1 MGTTGSGVVKTIVVF
16 GGDGVGPDV
25 MHEALRVLDAVA
37 SSAGHRFIFE
47 QRKLGG
53 SAIDAY
59 GTALRSEDIEA
70 AREADAVLLGAVGG
84 PKWDDPNAKVR
95 PEQGLLGIR
104 KALGLFANLR
114 PVIANEALLDAS
126 PLKADRVRGTDLLVV
141 RELTGGLYFG
151 RPSRRWRER
160 RGRAAVDTLIYR
172 EHEIRRV
179 VELAFEL
186 ARQRRGQVT
195 SVDKANVLTSS
206 RLWREIVNEV
216 AESYPDVKLEHML
229 VDAMTMKLI
238 QQPGAY
244 DVIVTENMFG
254 DILTDEAS
262 VLGGSIGLLP
272 SASLGAVTA
281 DGKRRGLYEPIH
293 GSAPDIAGQGIANP
307 AGMILSAALMFR
319 LSFDMEEEA
328 AWIEH
333 AVDQVIKEGVHTRD
347 LGGDA
352 TTTSFG
358 DAVIAGLHARSNR
371 VGLES
376 GSS

>member
-1 MGTTGSGVVKTIVVF
+1 MTTSVTGVSKSIVVF

-25 MHEALRVLDAVA
+25 MHEAIRVLEAVA
-37 SSAGHRFIFE
+37 ASGGHSFAFD

-53 SAIDAY
+53 VAIDAY

-84 PKWDDPNAKVR
+84 PKWDDPSASVR

-114 PVIANEALLDAS
+114 PVVANDALIGAS
-126 PLKADRVRGTDLLVV
+126 PLKEDRVRGTDLLVV

-151 RPSRRWRER
+151 RPSKRWTER
-160 RGRAAVDTLIYR
+160 RGRVAVDTLIYR

-179 VELAFEL
+179 VELAFQL
-186 ARQRRGQVT
+186 AEQRKKRVT
-195 SVDKANVLTSS
+195 SVDKANVLNSS

-216 AESYPDVKLEHML
+216 AAGYPDVQIEHML

-238 QQPGAY
+238 QQPAAY

-262 VLGGSIGLLP
+262 VLGGSIGILP
-272 SASLGAVTA
+272 SASLGAEDP
-281 DGKRRGLYEPIH
+281 DGKRPGLYEPIH
-293 GSAPDIAGQGIANP
+293 GSAPDIAGKGIANP
-307 AGMILSAALMFR
+307 AGMILSAALMLR
-319 LSFDMEEEA
+319 LSFGLETEA
-328 AWIEH
+328 SAIEK
-333 AVDQVIKEGVHTRD
+333 AVDQVIRDGIRTGD

-352 TTTSFG
+352 TTTVFG
-358 DAVIAGLHARSNR
+358 DAVIQALGA
-371 VGLES
+371 
-376 GSS
+376 